1 MDHPYLNLIH
11 PLQNMDHDEG
21 EDEDEDDDNVVVDD
35 VVVDGNE
42 GGMGTVDMDNMEG
55 GTLKQGYTSEEQMD
69 MMLHKVAYKNHS
81 KMFFS
86 QDMDKTNYCYYSE
99 MT

>member
-1 MDHPYLNLIH
+1 MDRLYLNSIY
-11 PLQNMDHDEG
+11 PLWNMDHG
-21 EDEDEDDDNVVVDD
+21 DDGVGQGVVDD
-35 VVVDGNE
+35 VVVDGVVVDGNV
-42 GGMGTVDMDNMEG
+42 GGMGTVDMDNTEG
-55 GTLKQGYTSEEQMD
+55 GTLKQGYTLEEQMD

>member
-1 MDHPYLNLIH
+1 
-11 PLQNMDHDEG
+11 MDHDEDEDEG
-21 EDEDEDDDNVVVDD
+21 EGEGEDEDDDNVAVD
-35 VVVDGNE
+35 
-42 GGMGTVDMDNMEG
+42 MGTVDMDNMEG

-86 QDMDKTNYCYYSE
+86 
-99 MT
+99 